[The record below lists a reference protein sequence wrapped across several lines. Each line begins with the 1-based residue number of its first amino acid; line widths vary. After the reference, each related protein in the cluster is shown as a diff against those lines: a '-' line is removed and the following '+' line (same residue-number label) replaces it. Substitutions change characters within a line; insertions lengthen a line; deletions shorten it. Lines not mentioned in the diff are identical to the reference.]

1 MKSINGKKSILAG
14 LVLGGISL
22 ALASSQ
28 VQANS
33 ITGSIGFASSK
44 GSFTLP
50 AGQNLGDATELIG
63 ISADVNAVSG
73 DYAGIPIGTSV
84 AFANPLLVSSTPA
97 AVLWTVVSGGN
108 TYTFG
113 ATTST
118 VAVQVG
124 SPATGYF
131 LDMGGQGYA
140 EINGVD
146 QTSGTW
152 LVTASQSG
160 LAVSFESTGTVV
172 GVPDS
177 GMTLGLLG
185 SAMLGLQGLRRKLG
199 C

>member
-1 MKSINGKKSILAG
+1 MKMRKTIQKRSMLAG
-14 LVLGGISL
+14 LAVGALSL
-22 ALASSQ
+22 MLASPQ
-28 VQANS
+28 AQANS

-131 LDMGGQGYA
+131 LDLGGQGHA
-140 EINGVD
+140 AI
-146 QTSGTW
+146 
-152 LVTASQSG
+152 
-160 LAVSFESTGTVV
+160 
-172 GVPDS
+172 
-177 GMTLGLLG
+177 
-185 SAMLGLQGLRRKLG
+185 
-199 C
+199 